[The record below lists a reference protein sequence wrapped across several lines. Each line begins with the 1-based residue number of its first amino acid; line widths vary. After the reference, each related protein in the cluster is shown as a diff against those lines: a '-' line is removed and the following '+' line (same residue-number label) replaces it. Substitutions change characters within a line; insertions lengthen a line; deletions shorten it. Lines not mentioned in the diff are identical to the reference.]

1 MAEPRDDD
9 LARRYRALGREEP
22 PAALDEAI
30 LAAAREAAPR
40 RARAQWWGP
49 VSVAAVLVL
58 GLGLVLRMQSEQP
71 GVETSAPASEY
82 AMPAPAEPPA
92 AVQQAPAPAQQA
104 PAAAPPPPALQRPP
118 APMMKREAS
127 PSEAPAPQAK
137 RMQPSA
143 ADDAALPKRME
154 PPAMAAAAR
163 ETPEQQLERIAR
175 LRGEGRHE
183 EADKVLEQFR
193 RAHPDYRI
201 PEDTWSRVRPR
212 QERP

>member
-1 MAEPRDDD
+1 MADPRDED

-22 PAALDEAI
+22 PPALDEAI
-30 LAAAREAAPR
+30 LAAARQAAPR
-40 RARAQWWGP
+40 RSRAQWWAP

-58 GLGLVLRMQSEQP
+58 GIGVALRMQLEQP

-82 AMPAPAEPPA
+82 ALPAPAEPPA
-92 AVQQAPAPAQQA
+92 TAPQA
-104 PAAAPPPPALQRPP
+104 PAAA
-118 APMMKREAS
+118 APE
-127 PSEAPAPQAK
+127 K
-137 RMQPSA
+137 RMQQSSSE
-143 ADDAALPKRME
+143 DAALPKRTE

-183 EADKVLEQFR
+183 EADKALEQFR

-212 QERP
+212 